1 MTDPQHQQHVQQQQ
15 EISEALRII
24 RRMIRVRRQYL
35 GAGTFRGIQRIPKQT
50 GK

>member
-1 MTDPQHQQHVQQQQ
+1 MTDPQHQQYLQQQQ
-15 EISEALRII
+15 DDAETLRIV